1 MQGKDIEILIGQN
14 KDLVIQTAKRY
25 AAEGIELDDLIQE
38 GNIAVLQAAEKYSP
52 TYNIPFPSYAG
63 KWIQRRIQRAVAKDR
78 AIHVP
83 EHILRAYGKIT
94 MTYRILE
101 QQNKCIPTSMDIALK
116 TGMDEKDIKNIL
128 DILYN
133 AKDIY
138 SLNTLIDGDESDD
151 EIIDYIPAPLKDTV
165 EIITENSLK
174 ADITAILNRLKDR
187 ERAII
192 RMHMGF
198 DSEPKTFEEIGRI
211 LGISRQ
217 RVCQLE
223 QKAMRKLGS
232 ARNRK
237 LLIQYL

>member
-1 MQGKDIEILIGQN
+1 MQGQN
-14 KDLVIQTAKRY
+14 LQAHIRQNMNMVKAIAKRY
-25 AAEGIELDDLIQE
+25 AGEGIEIDDLIQE
-38 GNIAVLQAAEKYSP
+38 GVIGIMQAAENYRPNFNVS
-52 TYNIPFPSYAG
+52 FPSYAG
-63 KWIQRRIQRAVAKDR
+63 KWIKSRIQRAAAKDR
-78 AIHVP
+78 AIQIP
-83 EHILRAYGKIT
+83 EHIQRTYTKIT

-101 QQNKCIPTSMDIALK
+101 QQNKCIPTSRDIASE

-128 DILYN
+128 DIFYN
-133 AKDIY
+133 AKEIY

-198 DSEPKTFEEIGRI
+198 DAEPKTFEEIGRI

-223 QKAMRKLGS
+223 QKAMRKIVC
-232 ARNRK
+232 ARNRE
-237 LLIQYL
+237 LLAQYL

>member
-1 MQGKDIEILIGQN
+1 MQGQNLQALIRQN
-14 KDLVIQTAKRY
+14 MNMVKAIAKRY
-25 AAEGIELDDLIQE
+25 AGEGIEIDDLIQE
-38 GNIAVLQAAEKYSP
+38 GVIGIMQAAENYRPNFNVS
-52 TYNIPFPSYAG
+52 FPSYAG
-63 KWIQRRIQRAVAKDR
+63 KWILNRIKRAAAKDR
-78 AIHVP
+78 AIQIP
-83 EHILRAYGKIT
+83 EHIQRAYTKIT
-94 MTYRILE
+94 MTYRALE
-101 QQNKCIPTSMDIALK
+101 QRNKCIPKSRDIAIE
-116 TGMDEKDIKNIL
+116 TGMDEDDIKNIL
-128 DILYN
+128 GIIYN
-133 AKDIY
+133 AKDIC
-138 SLNTLIDGDESDD
+138 SLNTLIDSDESDD

-198 DSEPKTFEEIGRI
+198 DAEPKTFEEIGRI

-232 ARNRK
+232 ARNRE
-237 LLIQYL
+237 LLAQYR

>member
-1 MQGKDIEILIGQN
+1 MQGQNLKVLIIQN
-14 KDLVIQTAKRY
+14 MNIVKAIAKRY
-25 AAEGIELDDLIQE
+25 AGEGIELDDLIQE
-38 GNIAVLQAAEKYSP
+38 GNIAILQAAEKYSP

-63 KWIQRRIQRAVAKDR
+63 KWIQRRIQRAAAKDR
-78 AIHVP
+78 AIHIP

-101 QQNKCIPTSMDIALK
+101 QQNKCIPTSRDIASE

-128 DILYN
+128 DIFYN

-138 SLNTLIDGDESDD
+138 SLNTLIDGDESND

-174 ADITAILNRLKDR
+174 ADITAILGRLKDR

-198 DSEPKTFEEIGRI
+198 DAEPKTFEEIGRI

-223 QKAMRKLGS
+223 QKAMRKLGC
-232 ARNRK
+232 ARNREI
-237 LLIQYL
+237 LIQYL

>member
-1 MQGKDIEILIGQN
+1 MQGQNLQVLIKQN
-14 KDLVIQTAKRY
+14 MHMVEAIAKRY
-25 AAEGIELDDLIQE
+25 AGEGIELDDLIQE

-63 KWIQRRIQRAVAKDR
+63 KWIQRRIQRAAAKDR

-94 MTYRILE
+94 MTYRSLE
-101 QQNKCIPTSMDIALK
+101 QSAKHIPSANDIAYEL
-116 TGMDEKDIKNIL
+116 GMDEEEVKNI
-128 DILYN
+128 ICIMCN
-133 AKDIY
+133 VQEVY
-138 SLNTLIDGDESDD
+138 SLNALIDGDESDD
-151 EIIDYIPAPLKDTV
+151 EIIDYVPAATKDTI

-174 ADITAILNRLKDR
+174 NDITTLLNRLKDR

-198 DSEPKTFEEIGRI
+198 DAAPKTFEEIGTI

-223 QKAMRKLGS
+223 KKAMRKLGS
-232 ARNRK
+232 ASNK
-237 LLIQYL
+237 AILVQYL

>member
-1 MQGKDIEILIGQN
+1 MQGQNLQALIRQN
-14 KDLVIQTAKRY
+14 MNMVKAIAKRY
-25 AAEGIELDDLIQE
+25 AGEGIELDDLIQE

-63 KWIQRRIQRAVAKDR
+63 KWIQRRIQRAVAKDK
-78 AIHVP
+78 AIHIP

-101 QQNKCIPTSMDIALK
+101 QQNKCIPTSRDIASE

-128 DILYN
+128 DIFYN
-133 AKDIY
+133 AKEIY
-138 SLNTLIDGDESDD
+138 SLNTLIDGDESND

-223 QKAMRKLGS
+223 QKAMRKLGC
-232 ARNRK
+232 ARNRE